1 MKKKWYERLGTFL
14 VSLIVA
20 VTTLSMSFSSVA
32 VAEETTD
39 LTPYITDV
47 TLVVDGTEYD
57 ASTSSGI
64 KPTSSLKF
72 VVDFAEINTQE
83 QSLQFPS
90 NGVMT
95 YQLPNDGTL
104 VYEAESGVIQNTQDD
119 IWGDTVGTY
128 TITADGLVTLYFK
141 EGYTDYYPNID
152 ASFYFYATLSES
164 SYNSGDETTIKFTDE
179 VSVTVEFDHNSNLDV
194 TKKIVSYDETTHT
207 VTYEIV
213 ASNTGSGSVKDIT
226 ITDTLGANL
235 SLVGASDLS
244 TAFTSVAS
252 GTVGTITYDTS
263 ENAYNTEYPTNYLI
277 NISELGANSS
287 VTFTYQ
293 AVVTDEAFLNADAYG
308 NLQYVNNKVSAT
320 ATDTNKEEGS
330 QDVEVKEKTVEF
342 NEETYYWKSKDATAV
357 DDDTISWSFMV
368 NNSAGFDVSG
378 NTAKDTLKSDALSYD
393 TSTPLTLNWY
403 DAEGNLVGT
412 TTLAWDD
419 VLAADGRS
427 FSYTFPSGSG
437 TYAYEFVYSTNVDT
451 SLIVGSGYV
460 SNSGTYDG
468 GGSGTTSES
477 VGVEG
482 DTDSE
487 LKKETTDSG
496 DQWDTLGW
504 KITAT
509 VTTDGE
515 NDLAFYITDTLESIY
530 TTYRVFNTLDESS
543 FKVTINDVEATS
555 GTDYTLVYD
564 QSSGTFAVYFNS
576 TTQAGSYLKASSDP
590 YVIVIEY
597 NTIVNSEVQENGM
610 QFQNTAYS
618 YTGGVKELT
627 ASAKQLLVNKDITV
641 EKKNVSKS
649 SDGTS
654 ADYRICIND
663 YIDYQ
668 NQGGKDL
675 GTDPIVVYDYFDT
688 DLLELVD
695 GSVAIYHGTSWDYAY
710 WNDDGAMTVTVETL
724 YDDNNNPVGLKFTT
738 SDIPST
744 NTTDKIYI
752 CYTLKLKDEYISE
765 GGSYT
770 LTNTATVTQN
780 STELGSDDVS
790 VTYSPDLLDKSYS
803 SKATSSNNYTGT
815 FTIDVNAAEA
825 DLSDGDTITVCDQ
838 LDDMMTLDLDSI
850 VVRKDSAWGEIL
862 TTGVTETYDA
872 DTKLLSITVPD
883 ETHVVITYNV
893 TFRGDAGTT
902 GTFTNTAWIEGK
914 TSISEE
920 VEGNVTFDDQDSGA
934 HAGGSTPYFY
944 IVKFDE
950 ADLTN
955 RLADAVF
962 GLYYLDGTLI
972 DTATTNSNG
981 VAEFQGNYADGDYYV
996 QEITAPSGYALDPT
1010 KHYFSLATDS
1020 SNGYHKLYYGDSM
1033 NITNRK
1039 TQFTVNK
1046 VDESGNGVAGAT
1058 LEIVNSDTN
1067 EVIYTY
1073 VTTGDSITV
1082 GHIVDGTYILRET
1095 SAPAGYEVADSIEFT
1110 IEDGHLKGDSTSIN
1124 LTDSIITMVDKE
1136 EVTTT
1141 EVTTEEE
1148 TTTEVTTTEVTTTE
1162 ATTTEATTTEV
1173 TTTEVTTTEATTEAT
1188 TEETT
1193 EATTEV
1199 TYNPSLKKVVSGSTT
1214 DAEFTFNIAPSGNK
1228 LDTVATITLKD
1239 GETKEITGLT
1249 SGQEYVIYEVGAS
1262 GYDVAFDDGSSEYVF
1277 TYDSSVE
1284 GLVFTATNTEYSGI
1298 KLKKTVVENDIV
1310 QIADPSVTFDFEI
1323 QDEQGNVIKTVTVA
1337 QGDEISIDGKDFTNG
1352 AKYILVEKTQSKYEL
1367 TVKVDGTVSA
1377 DNSFTYTKDTV
1388 VEIEAVN
1395 AYTEIITTTEEVTTT
1410 EVTTEAT
1417 TEEETT
1423 TEVTTEATTE
1433 EETTTEV
1440 TTAEETTTE
1449 VTTTEVT
1456 TTEATTE
1463 ATTEETTE
1471 ATTEVTYN
1479 PSLKKVVSG
1488 STTDAEFT
1496 FNIAPS
1502 GNKLDTVATITLK
1515 DGETKEITGLTSG
1528 QEYVIYEVGASG
1540 YDVAFDDGSSEYVF
1554 TYDSSVEGLVFTATN
1569 TEYSG
1574 IKLKKTVVEND
1585 IVQIADPSVTF
1596 DFEIQDEQGNV
1607 IKTVTVAQGDE
1618 ISIDGK
1624 DFTNGA
1630 KYILV
1635 EKTQSKYELTV
1646 KVDGTVSADN
1656 SFTYTKD
1663 TVVEIEA
1670 VNAYTEIIT
1679 TTEEVTTTEVTTEA
1693 TTTEVTTTEATTTEA
1708 TTTEVTTTEVTTT
1721 EEETTTEATT
1731 EATTEEETTTEVT
1744 TAEETTTEV
1753 TTEATTTTTTE
1764 ATTTTTTT
1772 TTAEATTTTTTTT
1785 AEKTTTTTTT
1795 TTEATTEV
1803 TTTTTAEETTE
1814 TTTESDREKLIRYIE
1829 EDLNEGDYTP
1839 ESWEVYHEVLERAK
1853 LVLAAGDENEISAIL
1868 EELEEARNKLVLGAS
1883 VNTGVA
1889 SEVSVGIFVL
1899 AGLIGVAA
1907 ITKRKRDDED
1917 E

>member
-47 TLVVDGTEYD
+47 TLIVDGTEYD

-164 SYNSGDETTIKFTDE
+164 SYNSGEETTIKFTDE

-207 VTYEIV
+207 ITYEIV

-226 ITDTLGANL
+226 ITDKLGANL

-277 NISELGANSS
+277 NISELGADSS

-342 NEETYYWKSKDATAV
+342 NEETYIWKSKDATAV

-378 NTAKDTLKSDALSYD
+378 STAKDTLKSDALSYD

-437 TYAYEFVYSTNVDT
+437 TYAYKFVYQTNVDT

-496 DQWDTLGW
+496 DQWNTLGW

-515 NDLAFYITDTLESIY
+515 NDLAFYITDTIESSY

-543 FKVTINDVEATS
+543 FKVTINDVEATN

-564 QSSGTFAVYFNS
+564 QASGTFAVYFNS

-597 NTIVNSEVQENGM
+597 NTIVNSELQENGW

-627 ASAKQLLVNKDITV
+627 ASAKQLLVDKTITV

-825 DLSDGDTITVCDQ
+825 DLSSGDTITVCDQ

-902 GTFTNTAWIEGK
+902 GTFTNKAWIEGK

-934 HAGGSTPYFY
+934 HAGGSTPFFY

-1020 SNGYHKLYYGDSM
+1020 SNGYHKLYYGDSI

-1046 VDESGNGVAGAT
+1046 VDENGTGVAGAT
-1058 LEIVNSDTN
+1058 LEIVDSSTGD
-1067 EVIYTY
+1067 VIYTY

-1095 SAPAGYEVADSIEFT
+1095 NAPAGYELADSIEFT
-1110 IEDGHLKGDSTSIN
+1110 IEDGHLKGDSTSID
-1124 LTDSIITMVDKE
+1124 LTNSIITMVDKE

-1141 EVTTEEE
+1141 EATTEEE
-1148 TTTEVTTTEVTTTE
+1148 TTTEVTTTEVTTTEATTTEVTTTE

-1173 TTTEVTTTEATTEAT
+1173 TTTEVTTTEATTD
-1188 TEETT
+1188 ETT

-1199 TYNPSLKKVVSGSTT
+1199 TYNPSLKKVVSGSAT

-1249 SGQEYVIYEVGAS
+1249 NGQEYVIYEVGAN

-1395 AYTEIITTTEEVTTT
+1395 AYTEIITTTETDVTTTDETTDVTTDVTTDATTEEETTT
-1410 EVTTEAT
+1410 EVTTDATTEEETTTEVTTDAT

-1440 TTAEETTTE
+1440 TTEEE
-1449 VTTTEVT
+1449 
-1456 TTEATTE
+1456 
-1463 ATTEETTE
+1463 
-1471 ATTEVTYN
+1471 
-1479 PSLKKVVSG
+1479 
-1488 STTDAEFT
+1488 
-1496 FNIAPS
+1496 
-1502 GNKLDTVATITLK
+1502 
-1515 DGETKEITGLTSG
+1515 
-1528 QEYVIYEVGASG
+1528 
-1540 YDVAFDDGSSEYVF
+1540 
-1554 TYDSSVEGLVFTATN
+1554 
-1569 TEYSG
+1569 
-1574 IKLKKTVVEND
+1574 
-1585 IVQIADPSVTF
+1585 
-1596 DFEIQDEQGNV
+1596 
-1607 IKTVTVAQGDE
+1607 
-1618 ISIDGK
+1618 
-1624 DFTNGA
+1624 
-1630 KYILV
+1630 
-1635 EKTQSKYELTV
+1635 
-1646 KVDGTVSADN
+1646 
-1656 SFTYTKD
+1656 
-1663 TVVEIEA
+1663 
-1670 VNAYTEIIT
+1670 
-1679 TTEEVTTTEVTTEA
+1679 

-1708 TTTEVTTTEVTTT
+1708 TTTEVTTTE
-1721 EEETTTEATT
+1721 
-1731 EATTEEETTTEVT
+1731 
-1744 TAEETTTEV
+1744 
-1753 TTEATTTTTTE
+1753 ATTTTTT
-1764 ATTTTTTT
+1764 TTAEVTTTTAEVTTTTT
-1772 TTAEATTTTTTTT
+1772 TTAEATTTTTTTA
-1785 AEKTTTTTTT
+1785 AEETTTTTIT

-1814 TTTESDREKLIRYIE
+1814 TTTESDRDKLIRYIE

-1839 ESWEVYHEVLERAK
+1839 ESWEVYQEVLERAK

-1907 ITKRKRDDED
+1907 ITKRKRDDD

>member
-47 TLVVDGTEYD
+47 TLIVDGTEYD

-83 QSLQFPS
+83 ESLQFPS

-104 VYEAESGVIQNTQDD
+104 MHEAESGVIYNTQDD

-152 ASFYFYATLSES
+152 ASFYSYATLSES

-207 VTYEIV
+207 ITYEIV

-263 ENAYNTEYPTNYLI
+263 ENTYNTEYPTNYLI
-277 NISELGANSS
+277 NISELGADSS

-308 NLQYVNNKVSAT
+308 NLQYINNKVSAT
-320 ATDTNKEEGS
+320 ATDTNKDEGS

-342 NEETYYWKSKDATAV
+342 NEETYIWKSKDATAV

-378 NTAKDTLKSDALSYD
+378 STAKDTLKSDALSYD

-403 DAEGNLVGT
+403 DAEGNFVGT

-437 TYAYEFVYSTNVDT
+437 TYAYEFVYQTNVDT
-451 SLIVGSGYV
+451 SLIVGSAYV
-460 SNSGTYDG
+460 TNSGTYDG
-468 GGSGTTSES
+468 GGSGSTSDS

-487 LKKETTDSG
+487 LAKETTDSG

-543 FKVTINDVEATS
+543 FKVTINDVEATN

-597 NTIVNSEVQENGM
+597 NTIVNSELQENGM
-610 QFQNTAYS
+610 QFTNTTYS

-663 YIDYQ
+663 YIDWQ

-688 DLLELVD
+688 DKLELVD
-695 GSVAIYHGTSWDYAY
+695 GSVVIYHGVSWDYAY
-710 WNDDGAMTVTVETL
+710 WYPDGAITVTTETL
-724 YDDNNNPVGLKFTT
+724 YDEQGNAVGLKFTT
-738 SDIPST
+738 SDIPAENS
-744 NTTDKIYI
+744 TDKIYI
-752 CYTLKLKDEYISE
+752 CYTLKLKDEYIGE

-780 STELGSDDVS
+780 STELGSDNVS
-790 VTYSPDLLDKSYS
+790 VTYSPVLLDKSYS

-825 DLSDGDTITVCDQ
+825 DLSSGDTITVYDQ

-902 GTFTNTAWIEGK
+902 GTFTNKAWIEGK

-920 VEGNVTFDDQDSGA
+920 VEGSVTFDDQDSGA

-1020 SNGYHKLYYGDSM
+1020 SNGYHKLYYGDSI

-1046 VDESGNGVAGAT
+1046 VDENGTGVAGAT
-1058 LEIVNSDTN
+1058 LEIVDSSTGD
-1067 EVIYTY
+1067 VIYTY

-1095 SAPAGYEVADSIEFT
+1095 NAPAGYELADSIEFT
-1110 IEDGHLKGDSTSIN
+1110 IEDGHLKGDSTSID
-1124 LTDSIITMVDKE
+1124 LTNSIITMVDKE

-1141 EVTTEEE
+1141 V
-1148 TTTEVTTTEVTTTE
+1148 
-1162 ATTTEATTTEV
+1162 
-1173 TTTEVTTTEATTEAT
+1173 
-1188 TEETT
+1188 ETT
-1193 EATTEV
+1193 EAT
-1199 TYNPSLKKVVSGSTT
+1199 S
-1214 DAEFTFNIAPSGNK
+1214 D
-1228 LDTVATITLKD
+1228 
-1239 GETKEITGLT
+1239 ET
-1249 SGQEYVIYEVGAS
+1249 S
-1262 GYDVAFDDGSSEYVF
+1262 
-1277 TYDSSVE
+1277 
-1284 GLVFTATNTEYSGI
+1284 
-1298 KLKKTVVENDIV
+1298 
-1310 QIADPSVTFDFEI
+1310 
-1323 QDEQGNVIKTVTVA
+1323 
-1337 QGDEISIDGKDFTNG
+1337 
-1352 AKYILVEKTQSKYEL
+1352 
-1367 TVKVDGTVSA
+1367 
-1377 DNSFTYTKDTV
+1377 
-1388 VEIEAVN
+1388 
-1395 AYTEIITTTEEVTTT
+1395 
-1410 EVTTEAT
+1410 
-1417 TEEETT
+1417 ETT
-1423 TEVTTEATTE
+1423 A
-1433 EETTTEV
+1433 
-1440 TTAEETTTE
+1440 
-1449 VTTTEVT
+1449 
-1456 TTEATTE
+1456 
-1463 ATTEETTE
+1463 
-1471 ATTEVTYN
+1471 
-1479 PSLKKVVSG
+1479 
-1488 STTDAEFT
+1488 
-1496 FNIAPS
+1496 
-1502 GNKLDTVATITLK
+1502 
-1515 DGETKEITGLTSG
+1515 
-1528 QEYVIYEVGASG
+1528 
-1540 YDVAFDDGSSEYVF
+1540 
-1554 TYDSSVEGLVFTATN
+1554 
-1569 TEYSG
+1569 
-1574 IKLKKTVVEND
+1574 
-1585 IVQIADPSVTF
+1585 
-1596 DFEIQDEQGNV
+1596 
-1607 IKTVTVAQGDE
+1607 
-1618 ISIDGK
+1618 
-1624 DFTNGA
+1624 
-1630 KYILV
+1630 
-1635 EKTQSKYELTV
+1635 
-1646 KVDGTVSADN
+1646 
-1656 SFTYTKD
+1656 
-1663 TVVEIEA
+1663 
-1670 VNAYTEIIT
+1670 
-1679 TTEEVTTTEVTTEA
+1679 
-1693 TTTEVTTTEATTTEA
+1693 
-1708 TTTEVTTTEVTTT
+1708 
-1721 EEETTTEATT
+1721 
-1731 EATTEEETTTEVT
+1731 
-1744 TAEETTTEV
+1744 
-1753 TTEATTTTTTE
+1753 
-1764 ATTTTTTT
+1764 
-1772 TTAEATTTTTTTT
+1772 
-1785 AEKTTTTTTT
+1785 
-1795 TTEATTEV
+1795 
-1803 TTTTTAEETTE
+1803 
-1814 TTTESDREKLIRYIE
+1814 
-1829 EDLNEGDYTP
+1829 
-1839 ESWEVYHEVLERAK
+1839 
-1853 LVLAAGDENEISAIL
+1853 
-1868 EELEEARNKLVLGAS
+1868 
-1883 VNTGVA
+1883 
-1889 SEVSVGIFVL
+1889 
-1899 AGLIGVAA
+1899 
-1907 ITKRKRDDED
+1907 
-1917 E
+1917 